1 MTLSA
6 VVLADSVVRLEP
18 LSTAHADAMRAA
30 LEVSRESF
38 GFTTVPI
45 AESVDDYIAAR
56 LAQTAT
62 GAHLSFVQFDQ
73 ASGLL
78 VGHTSY
84 TNARDWPGRTR
95 LMAVEV
101 GHTWLIPAAQGAAIN
116 SAAKL
121 LLFTHA
127 FETLGALRLELKTD
141 ARNARSRAGIAAV
154 GASFEGIL
162 RNWQPSAVPGE
173 EELLRDTAMFSIT
186 AAEWPKV
193 KAALVARVAAK
204 LARGPRPSES

>member
-6 VVLADSVVRLEP
+6 RVLADSVVRLEP
-18 LSTAHADAMRAA
+18 LSAAHADAMRAA
-30 LEVSRESF
+30 VDVGRESF
-38 GFTTVPI
+38 GYTIVPTV
-45 AESVDDYIAAR
+45 ETVDAYIAAR

-62 GAHLSFVQFDQ
+62 GTHLSFAQFDQ
-73 ASGLL
+73 ASGRL
-78 VGHTSY
+78 VGHTSF
-84 TNARDWPGRTR
+84 TNARDWPGRAQ
-95 LMAVEV
+95 LLAVEV
-101 GHTWLIPAAQGAAIN
+101 GHTWLVPGAQGTAVN

-127 FETLGALRLELKTD
+127 FEALGVLRLELKTD

-173 EELLRDTAMFSIT
+173 EDLLRDTAMFSIT
-186 AAEWPKV
+186 AAQWPNTKS
-193 KAALVARVAAK
+193 ALAARVAAK
-204 LARGPRPSES
+204 IR